1 MRRNNMNYTLEG
13 DMGENTYTV
22 TVTPAYGQPRTFYVQ
37 QETGETSTDARNY
50 YGRRRV
56 RSGSFLVK
64 SSPSSTSY
72 FGKPHATFEAACLAA
87 NAKARAYGFACRK
100 PLPRSAE
107 PVAA

>member
-22 TVTPAYGQPRTFYVQ
+22 TVTPAYGQPRTFHVQ
-37 QETGETSTDARNY
+37 QETGENTTAWLNARNH
-50 YGRRRV
+50 RV

-64 SSPSSTSY
+64 SSPSSRSY